1 MSCNCNINIGEL
13 SSNNRHKTSQSI
25 IVKNENE
32 IEIVYSKEDTLD
44 DFEAALLEINSKSSS
59 SIYRLKKKISSYV
72 FSVVSVVII
81 MFALLSTSLYEDVFK
96 KILFESPLNWNIND
110 SISMLFVLLFFFGL
124 VMMPSILQGE
134 SSQLKNVLQ
143 SWFNKDAK
151 RLKRIN
157 HAFEELDKKYQ
168 IKIYNIGILE
178 EEHWMWKLV
187 VPTILEHFIEVDFY
201 IRNDQK
207 KFISNRLKNLGVLGI
222 TIDKEKDSNPS
233 SNVEILLSSK
243 ESSLFNLMHLSS
255 TNIIGRDFEKRYVS
269 LELFEYCGRSFFTE
283 KKDNSK
289 SLISGFQN
297 FINRCFD
304 DFYFLN
310 QEESGQVSFTSIVKE
325 KKLDDEKRRLSYF
338 LRNHIEECL
347 EYFDNPISLLI
358 LYYYVKDI
366 VLDEKRMIAIL
377 EKFISSIK
385 KKQHYSLIDNYWFE
399 IAGEMFDSEDI
410 ENFELTNNSLY
421 RKLSVDSLNELMFLF
436 ERNGYFEQALLLAK
450 YLYEINPHKYSI
462 DICSLYERSGQFDKA
477 YNSLPKD
484 FKIANKQDTK
494 PKDIDVRYLQRK
506 AWIIVSQRREED
518 KQEGLESLEGLKDLL
533 FSHTD
538 DNEPLSLWHYYN
550 IKANYCEWN
559 ENYDE
564 AILNYKKCLAI
575 PALGAFEYGGTFV
588 NMAIALRFKYLTNDS
603 QNIDTIKQSIII
615 GDKGLVLKES
625 VGDRDELPVV
635 LHNQAL
641 NILYKLI
648 NHEDE
653 KLTLEVIN
661 LTNKGIK
668 ILDSTDSIKRL
679 GILLCENIIAK
690 SILKQNVSF
699 LTNRLQEHW
708 EKMDEYEK
716 KQISMIYDC
725 FIAKGICKSLD
736 IIN

>member
-1 MSCNCNINIGEL
+1 MNCNCNINIGEL
-13 SSNNRHKTSQSI
+13 SSSNRQKTSQSI

-615 GDKGLVLKES
+615 GEKGLVLKES

>member
-690 SILKQNVSF
+690 SILKQDVSF